1 MRSTYRLEPRFFG
14 QTHDIKEI
22 SIEYLYA
29 LIKHLGLSYYDAYNM
44 PIWRR
49 VWFVD
54 KLINENKEKTARQEM
69 QAKAAQQK
77 STSNSSKR
85 LFG

>member
-1 MRSTYRLEPRFFG
+1 
-14 QTHDIKEI
+14 
-22 SIEYLYA
+22 
-29 LIKHLGLSYYDAYNM
+29 M

-69 QAKAAQQK
+69 EAKAAQQK